1 MYLPNA
7 DLWGENLEENVVVFS
22 GSNGVHPVG
31 GDSKLEF

>member
-7 DLWGENLEENVVVFS
+7 DLWGENLEENVVFS

-31 GDSKLEF
+31 GDFKLEF